1 MDLGEALLLKDA
13 KIALKKVI
21 DPKMESNNSF
31 ELLMQSYDYFLNRAN
46 ASERDYENR
55 EFAKMIYSE
64 LGWDDV
70 NGSYD
75 VINSFY
81 GIFKC
86 ALVYTDVFNEND
98 NISTAYR
105 FGEKGQFE
113 YRTCY
118 GYTRIGKKKHV
129 RKILGKDYTCHKA
142 VQKFIREDK
151 NGKDIVQFS
160 SLCHCVANFMPCPD
174 RNFNEAKGCLNDVRD
189 YLPLMVDKIQE
200 CIDTKSNL
208 EYVSDKQNK
217 FIPNSKLNDW
227 HNWLVENRE
236 KYCLE
241 PYYYI
246 KKEND
251 ETRIIGIPIFK
262 AQSLKN
268 PVPKSKGEVDECINE
283 IIKRI
288 RCRANLIVH
297 KYQDFKVNVG

>member
-1 MDLGEALLLKDA
+1 
-13 KIALKKVI
+13 
-21 DPKMESNNSF
+21 
-31 ELLMQSYDYFLNRAN
+31 
-46 ASERDYENR
+46 
-55 EFAKMIYSE
+55 
-64 LGWDDV
+64 
-70 NGSYD
+70 
-75 VINSFY
+75 
-81 GIFKC
+81 
-86 ALVYTDVFNEND
+86 
-98 NISTAYR
+98 
-105 FGEKGQFE
+105 
-113 YRTCY
+113 
-118 GYTRIGKKKHV
+118 
-129 RKILGKDYTCHKA
+129 
-142 VQKFIREDK
+142 
-151 NGKDIVQFS
+151 
-160 SLCHCVANFMPCPD
+160 MPCPD

-208 EYVSDKQNK
+208 EYVYDKQNK